1 MHQEHT
7 FHPDLVNDVQMEGIS
22 CIVSQFYSSTLESRT
37 ALIKTIKEVEEH
49 SFVII
54 SLKTSAFWCKRFQ
67 RERSP
72 GVMQAQDRR
81 ASCRRKVV
89 APIVVV
95 QTKDRRSDRRRL
107 FVVRHRN
114 KRSSFI

>member
-54 SLKTSAFWCKRFQ
+54 SLKTSAFWCKRSV
-67 RERSP
+67 SP
-72 GVMQAQDRR
+72 AYEYEILPENMNEL
-81 ASCRRKVV
+81 K
-89 APIVVV
+89 
-95 QTKDRRSDRRRL
+95 KHKL
-107 FVVRHRN
+107 YEEKKNFN
-114 KRSSFI
+114 

>member
-67 RERSP
+67 RNFK
-72 GVMQAQDRR
+72 Q
-81 ASCRRKVV
+81 
-89 APIVVV
+89 I
-95 QTKDRRSDRRRL
+95 
-107 FVVRHRN
+107 
-114 KRSSFI
+114 